1 MSHELIY
8 LVFSLEINILKI
20 NLIFLL
26 LSRQVHQTNE
36 TEHES
41 IYESK
46 KKKKKKN

>member
-36 TEHES
+36 PEHES
-41 IYESK
+41 SMESK
-46 KKKKKKN
+46 KKKKKN